1 MRGYLPHT
9 SAMARRRR
17 AGAAVVVG
25 RLQLTSLID
34 IFTVLLLFLL
44 KGLVVGGSVVTPFP
58 GVALPPSSS
67 SAAFKESPVLVV
79 TRDQVVVD
87 GAAACATADVEGS
100 RRLKIEPVESAL
112 ARLKARS
119 DRLTA
124 ASGTSRFEGKL
135 IVQADES
142 IPFHVLQ
149 KIMYTSQT
157 VGFYDITLAVI
168 QK

>member
-1 MRGYLPHT
+1 MRGHLPHT
-9 SAMARRRR
+9 AALARRRKS
-17 AGAAVVVG
+17 GEEAVVA

-44 KGLVVGGSVVTPFP
+44 KSLVVGGSVVTPFP
-58 GVALPPSSS
+58 GIDLPPSTASGS
-67 SAAFKESPVLVV
+67 FRESPVLVV

-87 GAAACATADVEGS
+87 GAAACATADVADS
-100 RRLKIEPVESAL
+100 RTLKIDAVEVAL
-112 ARLKARS
+112 AELRAHS
-119 DRLTA
+119 DRLAEKSA
-124 ASGTSRFEGKL
+124 ARRFEGKL
-135 IVQADES
+135 IVQADET